1 MEREPGKRFATT
13 AEADTLGK
21 LAAAIKKMETDVGI
35 GDTISVGMRF
45 INWLRPVDI
54 NKAKEFTTL
63 WDLFI
68 KDSL

>member
-1 MEREPGKRFATT
+1 
-13 AEADTLGK
+13 
-21 LAAAIKKMETDVGI
+21 
-35 GDTISVGMRF
+35 MRF